1 MECLLETG
9 GTHAEVVSADRSQL
23 EIKLLLC

>member
-9 GTHAEVVSADRSQL
+9 GTHAEVVSAERYQL